1 MTEIRKL
8 DQKMIETEAF
18 ALVTIYDDKS
28 CSLEFSN
35 DLSKNSVS
43 RYLSKD
49 FKWIGFFEKKVLLRQ
64 LFHRKPPMSCRNRIS
79 PAADNY

>member
-28 CSLEFSN
+28 YSL
-35 DLSKNSVS
+35 
-43 RYLSKD
+43 
-49 FKWIGFFEKKVLLRQ
+49 
-64 LFHRKPPMSCRNRIS
+64 
-79 PAADNY
+79 

>member
-43 RYLSKD
+43 
-49 FKWIGFFEKKVLLRQ
+49 
-64 LFHRKPPMSCRNRIS
+64 
-79 PAADNY
+79 